1 MLDYSAFKNMAYE
14 KRTRCCICRQPHI
27 EPVINLPDFPVT
39 EVYVDNKIEDNVG
52 VLDQFVHLCPNC
64 SHTQL
69 ENIISSDLLYG
80 DTDNYAFRTSQSMSG
95 QKTSEF
101 FKNFFLK
108 NKRKEVY
115 DSIVDV
121 GCNDL
126 YLLHLLSEYGKA
138 LTGIDPI
145 LRNAEVV
152 KNSDNITVV
161 GDFYENTALDE
172 NPDMI
177 LCKDML
183 EHVEDPRAVLET
195 MVSKSTADADFFVQ
209 VPIMDTIVEESRFD
223 LVFHQHRNYFSI
235 ASFNY
240 LINELGCS
248 LVNYTVNYDHWGAA
262 IFYFTKSHKKVDMNI
277 PRLSRQMVL
286 DSYALFCNAMK
297 TTQKHILF
305 LSNHKIYGYGA
316 ALMLPVI
323 FYYLGI
329 DAGDIDCILDDDETK
344 IGRTYLN
351 LPVDIRATSGISDI
365 GESVILI
372 TALSSKIN
380 TRRIMDRLFKMKPRY
395 IITPLHSV

>member
-14 KRTRCCICRQPHI
+14 KRTKCCICRQPHI

-126 YLLHLLSEYGKA
+126 YLLHLLSEYGKT

-145 LRNAEVV
+145 LRDAEIV

-183 EHVEDPRAVLET
+183 EHVEDPRVVLET

-248 LVNYTVNYDHWGAA
+248 LVDYTVNYDHWGAA
-262 IFYFTKSHKKVDMNI
+262 IFYFTKSHKNVDMNI

-305 LSNHKIYGYGA
+305 LSITKFTDM
-316 ALMLPVI
+316 AL
-323 FYYLGI
+323 
-329 DAGDIDCILDDDETK
+329 
-344 IGRTYLN
+344 R
-351 LPVDIRATSGISDI
+351 
-365 GESVILI
+365 
-372 TALSSKIN
+372 
-380 TRRIMDRLFKMKPRY
+380 
-395 IITPLHSV
+395 